1 MCLTL
6 GLSALKLG
14 PAMTQITKRTLRTA
28 LGPGTRDV
36 AIADFFGITQAAV
49 SQWGEDDP
57 IPEMRALQA
66 MHKRPDLF
74 PPAATSAQPVDA
86 EGASRAA

>member
-1 MCLTL
+1 
-6 GLSALKLG
+6 
-14 PAMTQITKRTLRTA
+14 MTQITKRTLRTA

-74 PPAATSAQPVDA
+74 PPANAPAHGEDSH
-86 EGASRAA
+86 AA